1 MRLDGDILIISGGTI
16 DDEWLKCWI
25 GQQNIGF
32 LIAVDRGLETVHR
45 LGLHVDYILGD
56 YDSVDRS
63 VLDDYRDDTEVVTFK
78 PEKDYTDTHL
88 ALKKAIEV
96 ALSRKNSEHDDV
108 DGDDDYG
115 VADNVDCDDD
125 YGAAGNVDVNDDGD
139 TNGNVDVDVVD
150 DGKMESHN
158 IYIVG
163 ATGTRLDHAMTNIFV
178 LKEALD
184 AGVEAYILDSH
195 NKIYMRGA
203 GSFVIEKAEQYGKYV
218 SFVPVTERVVL
229 SLEGMKYNLSEYEL
243 KQGLS
248 ICQSNEI
255 ADRETVVSVRDGV
268 IIVIEARD

>member
-1 MRLDGDILIISGGTI
+1 MRLDGDILIISGGAI
-16 DDEWLKCWI
+16 DDEWLKGWI
-25 GQQNIGF
+25 GQHNIGF
-32 LIAVDRGLETVHR
+32 LIAADKGLETVHR

-96 ALSRKNSEHDDV
+96 ALSCKRSENNS

-115 VADNVDCDDD
+115 VADNV
-125 YGAAGNVDVNDDGD
+125 A
-139 TNGNVDVDVVD
+139 
-150 DGKMESHN
+150 GKMESPN

-203 GSFVIEKAEQYGKYV
+203 GSFVIDKAEQYGKYV

-229 SLEGMKYNLSEYEL
+229 SLEGMKYNLDKYEL

-255 ADRETVVSVRDGV
+255 ADREAVVSVHVGE